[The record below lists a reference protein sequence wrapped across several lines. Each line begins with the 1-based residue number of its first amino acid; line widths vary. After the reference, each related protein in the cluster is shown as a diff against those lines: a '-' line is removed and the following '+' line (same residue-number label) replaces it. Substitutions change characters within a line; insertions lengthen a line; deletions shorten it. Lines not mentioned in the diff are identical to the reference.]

1 MLLLLLGP
9 GLAQAQFTYATNA
22 GTVTV
27 TGYTGTGGAANIPAS
42 VGALPVVRIGDS
54 AFTGSTIS
62 SLSLPASVTSIG
74 AGVFDECYSLT
85 AITVNAANPVFSS
98 ANGVLF
104 DKTQANLWR
113 FPAGKT
119 GAYTLPNTVT
129 NLAAY
134 GFYECAGLTS
144 ITFSTN
150 LAGIGA
156 WAFAGSGLSN
166 VAWPNRVT
174 SIGDAVFYA
183 CSSLANL
190 SLPASLRSIG
200 DSAFAATSLTS
211 LVLPASLTNIAD
223 AAFDTCSSL
232 TSLYFLGNPPAVG
245 AYVFNGDNTAVVYY
259 LPGAQ
264 GWGATFAADP
274 ALRVVLWNPV
284 PQLAAPNFGVRT
296 NRFGFPI
303 AGPAN
308 ALVVVEA
315 CTNVAHPIWVPLS
328 TNRLTGGASYFA
340 DAPWTGV
347 GNRFYRLRAP

>member
-1 MLLLLLGP
+1 MRSLLVSGLRCFRRAGAKLLMLLLGRLSADR
-9 GLAQAQFTYATNA
+9 LARRL
-22 GTVTV
+22 
-27 TGYTGTGGAANIPAS
+27 S
-42 VGALPVVRIGDS
+42 R
-54 AFTGSTIS
+54 
-62 SLSLPASVTSIG
+62 SLPG
-74 AGVFDECYSLT
+74 
-85 AITVNAANPVFSS
+85 
-98 ANGVLF
+98 
-104 DKTQANLWR
+104 Q
-113 FPAGKT
+113 
-119 GAYTLPNTVT
+119 
-129 NLAAY
+129 
-134 GFYECAGLTS
+134 
-144 ITFSTN
+144 
-150 LAGIGA
+150 GIG
-156 WAFAGSGLSN
+156 F
-166 VAWPNRVT
+166 
-174 SIGDAVFYA
+174 
-183 CSSLANL
+183 
-190 SLPASLRSIG
+190 
-200 DSAFAATSLTS
+200 